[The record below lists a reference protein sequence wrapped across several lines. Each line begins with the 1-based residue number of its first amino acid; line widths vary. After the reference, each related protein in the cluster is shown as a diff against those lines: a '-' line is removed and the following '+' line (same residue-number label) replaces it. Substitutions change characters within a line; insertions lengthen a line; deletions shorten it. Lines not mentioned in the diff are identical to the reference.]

1 MPSPLDEPIQFLK
14 GVGPARA
21 ADFARLGIETLRDLL
36 LTFPRD
42 LSDRRNI
49 ITIADAKDGMEAVL
63 FVRVLDARQKSLRK
77 GRVHTI
83 TTVLGTDETGEVE
96 VVWFNSPWIMD
107 TFAGGQV
114 LLFGKVKRE
123 GRRVQMSHP
132 QYEFVGEGGGAADA
146 MHMGRIVPIYPCT
159 GKLNQS
165 VWRRVMKHA
174 LEVGASSI
182 PESLPEAVRSSR
194 GFMGRAEAVSAMH
207 FPPDEATGQA
217 AHARLLYEEA
227 FLLQLGIAL
236 RRRHALHDHP
246 GRAFRISPEVER
258 RIVKLLAFRLTKGQR
273 RCVEEIFGDMRAPR
287 PMHRL
292 LQGDVGSGKT
302 VVAFFAMLAA
312 VAERT
317 QVCCMAPTTLLARQH
332 AASIRAMLANSN
344 RASVRVV
351 LLAGG
356 LGTGDR
362 ARIRAEIAS
371 GAADIVIA
379 THAAISADI
388 AFHDLGLVVID
399 EQHKFGVHQRAA
411 LMAKGVQP
419 DTLVMTATP
428 IPRSLALTVYGD
440 LDVSILDDMPPG
452 RMPVR
457 TSVVGSG
464 RKGDVW
470 AFFRKEVHA
479 GRQGYVVSPLLEESE
494 TLAIESA
501 TEAYESLGAVGGG
514 LSGCRLGLL
523 HGKMGKDEQDAV
535 MERFRRREIDVLVC
549 TVVVE
554 VGVDVPNATLMA
566 VLHAERF
573 GLAQLHQLRGR
584 VGRGSAQGHCILLN
598 EARTEEAQRRLAVL
612 ERTGNGFE
620 IAEADL
626 SIRGPGEF
634 LGTRQHGLP
643 PMKLV
648 DIVRDFAILEEARWE
663 ARALL
668 ETDPALKS
676 YPVLRDELQR
686 MMARHGSALDGGSG
700 MPEPQA

>member
-1 MPSPLDEPIQFLK
+1 MPSPLDESIQFLK

-21 ADFARLGIETLRDLL
+21 ADFSRLGIETLRDLL

-49 ITIADAKDGMEAVL
+49 ITIADAMDGMEAVL
-63 FVRVLDARQKSLRK
+63 FVRVLDARQKTLRS
-77 GRVHTI
+77 GRLHSI
-83 TTVLGTDETGEVE
+83 TTVLGTDDTGEVE

-132 QYEFVGEGGGAADA
+132 QYEFVGEAGQAGDA

-159 GKLNQS
+159 GTLNQS

-174 LEVGASSI
+174 LEVGVEAFA
-182 PESLPEAVRSSR
+182 ESLPTSIR
-194 GFMGRAEAVSAMH
+194 GPRHFMGRAEAIRAMH
-207 FPPDEATGQA
+207 FPPDAETGQA
-217 AHARLLYEEA
+217 ARARLLYEEA
-227 FLLQLGIAL
+227 FLLQLGIAM
-236 RRRHALHDHP
+236 RRRHALFDHP

-258 RIVKLLAFRLTKGQR
+258 RIVKLLTFRLTKGQR
-273 RCVEEIFGDMRAPR
+273 RCVQEIFDDMRASR

-356 LGTGDR
+356 LGAGDR
-362 ARIRAEIAS
+362 ARIKAEIAS
-371 GAADIVIA
+371 GAADIIIA
-379 THAAISADI
+379 THAAISGDI
-388 AFHDLGLVVID
+388 VFHDLGLVVID
-399 EQHKFGVHQRAA
+399 EQHKFGVHQRGA
-411 LMAKGVQP
+411 LMAKGMQP

-452 RMPVR
+452 RIPVK
-457 TSVVGSG
+457 TSVVGPE
-464 RKGDVW
+464 RKDEVW
-470 AFFRKEVHA
+470 SFFRREVRA
-479 GRQGYVVSPLLEESE
+479 GRQGFVVSPLLEESG
-494 TLAIESA
+494 TLALQSA
-501 TEAYESLGAVGGG
+501 TEAFEALGAEG
-514 LSGCRLGLL
+514 LAGCRLGLL
-523 HGKMGKDEQDAV
+523 HGKMRKDEQDAV
-535 MERFRRREIDVLVC
+535 MERFRKREMDVLVC

-584 VGRGSAQGHCILLN
+584 VGRGSAQGHCILIN

-612 ERTGNGFE
+612 ARTTNGFE
-620 IAEADL
+620 IAEEDL

-634 LGTRQHGLP
+634 LGTRQHGVP
-643 PMKLV
+643 VMKLV
-648 DIVRDFAILEEARWE
+648 DIVRDFAILEETRQE

-668 ETDPALKS
+668 ETDPTLKA
-676 YPVLRDELQR
+676 YPVLRDELKR
-686 MMARHGSALDGGSG
+686 MMARHESASDGGSG
-700 MPEPQA
+700 MPAPQT